1 MMRPSLWQFQ
11 VSSRFLGFNFLR
23 GVSNRLSLL
32 FILME
37 VRSQN
42 FEFLRPHYEI
52 LARIGGLAELSLY
65 SDPSNSVAKARI
77 FAEKAVELIFEMYRL
92 PIVFGST
99 FYDRLIDDSF
109 RTVVPRTVLDKLH
122 SVRLIGNKGAH
133 EAGASVSSADNAL
146 KEIFDIGRWMY
157 VMFWNGNSE
166 DVGVYITPDS
176 PQKQIS
182 ETQRV
187 TRALRE
193 KVAAQEAELQI
204 LLEKLEAAR
213 NEIQK
218 SVAPNEEVKLE
229 LAARGQRASEVLQ
242 FSEEQTRKQL
252 IDLMI
257 AAARWDLRSTDD
269 VRQEVPLKNGEVVD
283 YVLYSGNLPIAVIE
297 AKKTSRS
304 AESGRTQA
312 KLYAD
317 QLQLETGHRPVVF
330 YTNGFETYIWNDAA
344 NETPRRV
351 FGFYSKDSL
360 EYLVF
365 QRSHRANLL
374 EAQPDAGIAGRMYQ
388 LEAIKRVSETFDRG
402 KRKALLVQATGTG
415 KTRVAVSISELLTR
429 TNWAKRILF
438 LCDRRELRKQADD
451 VFKDFL
457 PAAPR
462 TIVTSRT
469 AGDRDKRVY
478 LATYPAMM
486 QIFETFDVGFF
497 DLIIADESHRSIYNR
512 YRDLFLY
519 FDAFQIGLTATPV
532 DSINKNTYELFEC
545 EDEDPTAHFGF
556 EEAINSVPPYLVPFE
571 VFDDTTDF
579 LRRGIKYEQLNEE
592 QKERLEEVE
601 EDAELFDYSAEQ
613 LNKLLFNRPTNEF
626 ILRNLMEHGLRD
638 ESGQQIGKTI
648 IFARNHNHAMY
659 LQKVF
664 DEAFPQYGGKFCA
677 VIDSHMERA
686 DELIT
691 QFKKPTSDLTV
702 AISVD
707 MLDTGIDVPEIVNLV
722 FAKPVK
728 SYVKFWQ
735 MIGRGT
741 RLRDH
746 LFGLGKHKTKFYIFD
761 HCGNFEF
768 FDQKYKR
775 AEPPTSKSLL
785 QRLFEAR
792 IDLVEAAISAQ
803 DAETLDTTVE
813 LIKHDIASLPKNA
826 ISIKEKLRDVL
837 EVEQSGAVEKFEP
850 QTVFLL
856 KNTIAPLMQWR
867 PIAGNER
874 QYEFD
879 LVITRLQTARIQQ
892 SSEFEN
898 HRDSV
903 RSTVS
908 RLPITVNEVRDKKEF
923 IDRARNLLFWQDAA
937 ASEIE
942 QIRLELRGLMRLL
955 EPFIPPGGIVRET
968 NIAEDEDLI
977 ERKRR
982 IPKLEGLQLAA
993 YRRRVQ
999 DILQELIDD
1008 SPALQKIKR
1017 GEALSTTDFDELCSL
1032 VLTQDPEVDLHDLST
1047 HCPELADRLDIA
1059 IRQIIGMD
1067 TEFVNMTFE
1076 SFVQE
1081 NQLNAKQMRFLTLLK
1096 NHLSKYGTIGIDR
1109 LYQDP
1114 FTSLDSNGIDGVFAD
1129 KSNEIIEI
1137 LRSNS
1142 YLN

>member
-1 MMRPSLWQFQ
+1 MD
-11 VSSRFLGFNFLR
+11 
-23 GVSNRLSLL
+23 
-32 FILME
+32 I
-37 VRSQN
+37 RSQN
-42 FEFLRPHYEI
+42 FEFLRPHGEVF
-52 LARIGGLAELSLY
+52 ARIGALAEFSVY
-65 SDPSNSVAKARI
+65 TDPSNTVAKARI
-77 FAEKAVELIFEMYRL
+77 FGERVVDLIFDMYRL
-92 PIVFGST
+92 PIAPGANLF
-99 FYDRLIDDSF
+99 DKLREDAF
-109 RTVVPRTVLDKLH
+109 RSAIPPTILDKLH
-122 SVRLIGNKGAH
+122 AVRILGNKGAH
-133 EAGASVSSADNAL
+133 DIQATVEMALAGL
-146 KEIFDIGRWMY
+146 KDLFDLGRWMF

-166 DVGVYITPDS
+166 DVGVFEVPPNSLAHTDPT
-176 PQKQIS
+176 QK
-182 ETQRV
+182 V
-187 TRALRE
+187 TKDLKA
-193 KVAAQEAELQI
+193 KVAAQEVELQSV
-204 LLEKLEAAR
+204 LAKLEAAR
-213 NEIQK
+213 QELER
-218 SVAPNEEVKLE
+218 SAVVDLAKLAE
-229 LAARGQRASEVLQ
+229 MSARGLRASELLQ
-242 FSEEQTRKQL
+242 FSEEATRKHL

-257 AAARWDLRSTDD
+257 AAAGWNLKD
-269 VRQEVPLKNGEVVD
+269 VDEVGQEFTLKNGEVVD
-283 YVLYSGNLPIAVIE
+283 YVLFSANLPLAVIE

-304 AESGRTQA
+304 AEAGRTQA
-312 KLYAD
+312 RLYAD
-317 QLQLETGHRPVVF
+317 QFHLETGHRPVIF

-344 NETPRRV
+344 NETPRRT

-360 EYLVF
+360 EYLNF
-365 QRSHRANLL
+365 QRANRLKL
-374 EAQPDAGIAGRMYQ
+374 IDAQPDHEIAGRMYQ
-388 LEAIKRVSETFDRG
+388 LESIKRVVETFERG

-469 AGDRDKRVY
+469 ASDRDKRVY

-532 DSINKNTYELFEC
+532 DSIGKNTYDLFDC
-545 EDEDPTAHFGF
+545 ENEDPTAHFGF
-556 EEAINSVPPYLVPFE
+556 EEAINNVPAYLVPFE

-579 LRRGIKYEQLNEE
+579 LRRGIRYEQLSKQ
-592 QKERLEEVE
+592 QKEQLEEVE
-601 EDAELFDYSAEQ
+601 EDAEFFDYSAEQ

-626 ILRNLMEHGLRD
+626 IIRNLMENGLRD
-638 ESGQQIGKTI
+638 SSSQQIGKTI

-659 LQKVF
+659 LQNVF

-691 QFKKPTSDLTV
+691 QFKKPDSDLTV

-741 RLRDH
+741 RLREH

-768 FDQKYKR
+768 FDQEFKK
-775 AEPPTSKSLL
+775 AEPPASKSLL
-785 QRLFEAR
+785 QRLFESR
-792 IDLVEAAISAQ
+792 IELVEAAISAQ
-803 DAETLDTTVE
+803 NVETLDTTVG
-813 LIKHDIASLPKNA
+813 LIRQDIASLPKNA

-837 EVEQSGAVEKFEP
+837 EVEQTGAVEKFEP
-850 QTVFLL
+850 QTVYLL

-867 PIAGNER
+867 SIAGSER

-879 LVITRLQTARIQQ
+879 LVITRLQTARIKGTT
-892 SSEFEN
+892 EFEN
-898 HRDSV
+898 HRDTV
-903 RSTVS
+903 RATVS
-908 RLPITVNEVRDKKEF
+908 RLPMTVNEVRDKKDLIE
-923 IDRARNLLFWQDAA
+923 RAKKLQFWQDAA
-937 ASEIE
+937 VSEIE
-942 QIRLELRGLMRLL
+942 ELRLELRGLMRLL
-955 EPFIPPGGIVRET
+955 EPLVGPGEIVRET
-968 NIAEDEDLI
+968 NIAEDVGLI

-999 DILQELIDD
+999 DVLVELIDD
-1008 SPALQKIKR
+1008 SPALQKVKR
-1017 GEALSTTDFDELCSL
+1017 GQQLSAADFDELCGL
-1032 VLTQDPEVDLHDLST
+1032 VLTQDPELDLHDLST
-1047 HCPELADRLDIA
+1047 HYPELVDRLDIA

-1067 TEFVNMTFE
+1067 VEVVNMTFE
-1076 SFVQE
+1076 SFVQQ
-1081 NQLNAKQMRFLTLLK
+1081 NNLSSKQIRFLTLLK
-1096 NHLSKYGTIGIDR
+1096 NHLSKYGSIGMER

>member
-1 MMRPSLWQFQ
+1 
-11 VSSRFLGFNFLR
+11 
-23 GVSNRLSLL
+23 
-32 FILME
+32 ME
-37 VRSQN
+37 IRSQN
-42 FEFLRPHYEI
+42 FEFLRPHNE
-52 LARIGGLAELSLY
+52 LFARIGGLAELSLHT
-65 SDPSNSVAKARI
+65 DPSNSVAKARV

-92 PIVFGST
+92 PIVLGST
-99 FYDRLIDDSF
+99 FYDRLIDDTF
-109 RTVVPRTVLDKLH
+109 KTVVPRTLLDKLH
-122 SVRLIGNKGAH
+122 SVRLIGNKGVH
-133 EAGASVSSADNAL
+133 EAGASVHAADNAL

-157 VMFWNGNSE
+157 VMFWNGKSE
-166 DVGVYITPDS
+166 NVGVYTTPDS
-176 PQKQIS
+176 PQKRDL
-182 ETQRV
+182 ETQRL

-193 KVAAQEAELQI
+193 KVAAQEAELQV

-213 NEIQK
+213 TEIEK
-218 SVAPNEEVKLE
+218 SAAHHDEVRLE
-229 LAARGQRASEVLQ
+229 LAERGQRASDALQ

-257 AAARWDLRSTDD
+257 AAAGWDLRSSDEVQRE
-269 VRQEVPLKNGEVVD
+269 VRLNNGEVVD
-283 YVLYSGNLPIAVIE
+283 YALYSGSIPFAVIE
-297 AKKTSRS
+297 AKKTSKS
-304 AESGRTQA
+304 AEAGRTQA

-317 QLQLETGHRPVVF
+317 QLQLETGHRPVIF
-330 YTNGFETYIWNDAA
+330 YSNGFETFIWNDAA
-344 NETPRRV
+344 NEPPRRV
-351 FGFYSKDSL
+351 YGFYSKDSL
-360 EYLVF
+360 EYLNF
-365 QRSHRANLL
+365 QRSNRASLL
-374 EAQPDAGIAGRMYQ
+374 EAQPATNIAGRMYQ
-388 LEAIKRVSETFDRG
+388 LEAIRRVAETFDRG

-415 KTRVAVSISELLTR
+415 KTRVAVSICELLTR
-429 TNWAKRILF
+429 SNWAKRILF

-462 TIVTSRT
+462 TIVSSRT

-497 DLIIADESHRSIYNR
+497 DLVIADESHRSIYNR

-519 FDAFQIGLTATPV
+519 FDALQIGLTATPV
-532 DSINKNTYELFEC
+532 DSINKNTYELFDC
-545 EDEDPTAHFGF
+545 ENEDPTAHFGF

-579 LRRGIKYEQLNEE
+579 LRRGIKYDQLNRE
-592 QKERLEEVE
+592 QKERLEEAE

-626 ILRNLMEHGLRD
+626 ILRNLIENGLRD

-659 LQKVF
+659 LQKIF

-691 QFKKPTSDLTV
+691 QFKKPKSDLTI

-746 LFGLGKHKTKFYIFD
+746 LFGTGKHKTKFFIFD

-785 QRLFEAR
+785 HRLFEAR
-792 IDLVEAAISAQ
+792 IGLVEAAISAQ
-803 DAETLDTTVE
+803 NLETLDITVE
-813 LIKHDIASLPKNA
+813 LIKQDIASLPKNA
-826 ISIKEKLRDVL
+826 ISIKEKLREVL
-837 EVEQSGAVEKFEP
+837 EVEQPGVVEKFEA
-850 QTVFLL
+850 QTAFLL
-856 KNTIAPLMQWR
+856 KNTVAPLMQWR
-867 PIAGNER
+867 SIAGNER

-879 LVITRLQTARIQQ
+879 LVITRLQTARIKQ
-892 SSEFEN
+892 SSDFEN
-898 HRDSV
+898 YRDDI

-923 IDRARNLLFWQDAA
+923 IDQARNIRFWDDA
-937 ASEIE
+937 SVGEIE
-942 QIRLELRGLMRLL
+942 NLRLELRGLMRLL
-955 EPFIPPGGIVRET
+955 EPFVHPGEIIRET
-968 NIAEDEDLI
+968 NIAEDENLI

-982 IPKLEGLQLAA
+982 VPKLEGLQLAA
-993 YRRRVQ
+993 YRRRVH
-999 DILQELIDD
+999 DILQELIDE

-1017 GEALSTTDFDELCSL
+1017 GQELTTSDFDELCSL

-1047 HCPELADRLDIA
+1047 HYPELADRIDIA

-1067 TEFVNMTFE
+1067 AEFVNLTFE
-1076 SFVQE
+1076 NFVQQ
-1081 NQLNAKQMRFLTLLK
+1081 NQLSAKQMRFLTLLK
-1096 NHLSKYGTIGIDR
+1096 NHLSKYGTIGMER